1 MMEDVLVLG
10 CFREKTT
17 FYACLFISEI
27 NSKSLFSSLAEMLV
41 SFTTEKR
48 DVSSAKSLAVEVIL
62 SDKSLIYTKKNRGP
76 KMEPFGTPAS
86 TSHYFW

>member
-1 MMEDVLVLG
+1 MEDVLVLG

-17 FYACLFISEI
+17 SYVCLFISEI

-48 DVSSAKSLAVEVIL
+48 DVSSAKSLTVEVTL

-76 KMEPFGTPAS
+76 KMDPFGTPAG
-86 TSHYFW
+86 TSDYFW